1 MKVIVDVVANHTNG
15 NLNYVADFW
24 KNTDL
29 YHNYGSAATVTTER
43 PDINTGVSIA
53 TAHRSTTANV
63 YNLKGQLVKRGT
75 SAADALTGLP
85 KGLYIV
91 NGKKVVNQ

>member
-1 MKVIVDVVANHTNG
+1 MGITPIPTSDVYYAVN
-15 NLNYVADFW
+15 
-24 KNTDL
+24 
-29 YHNYGSAATVTTER
+29 GSAATVTTER
-43 PDINTGVSIA
+43 PDITTGVSIA
-53 TAHRSTTANV
+53 TARRSTTANV